1 MLKKIR
7 SLVSSCDK
15 KIFDW
20 LEGTSIKRSKPL
32 SPGMDADKTRTD
44 NLGRSSSRNVFKN
57 KIPDP
62 WD

>member
-32 SPGMDADKTRTD
+32 SSGMDVDKTRTD
-44 NLGRSSSRNVFKN
+44 NLGRSSSRNVSKN

>member
-20 LEGTSIKRSKPL
+20 LEGTSTKRSKPNRK
-32 SPGMDADKTRTD
+32 GMDLGKVGPD
-44 NLGRSSSRNVFKN
+44 NLGRSSTGNVSKN
-57 KIPDP
+57 KISDP